1 MADIDPNTTGSG
13 NSLTSK
19 LFDIRVIGVIAQI
32 VFVILTIL
40 FFAWL
45 ARNTVSNLGKLGDA
59 QFACGDGTSDYR
71 CAYNFMRG
79 AAAFEIDEQSIPYD
93 TSDSYWRAL
102 LVGALN
108 TLKVSAWGI
117 PLTTIVGVF
126 VGITLLSPNWF
137 VKTISR
143 AYVDLF
149 RNTPL
154 LVQLFMIFFI
164 LFAAFLPKVDEAGS
178 LLGIPI
184 YFSNRGVS
192 FPSLEF
198 MPNGQLLR
206 WLLLGGFVV
215 GLIVWYV
222 LSRISY
228 NTGRDTKGPFVFLGI
243 LVLSGIIGWLL
254 SGNNPS
260 TQSIAVPDGSAVGVF
275 DDIAPLVEARLGI
288 PLEDVEGALAD
299 GSLSADALEVG
310 QLTVCSTLDSA
321 AETNF
326 IEKLVDANIPYDMSR
341 APSSKRFFREFDAG
355 DCEIAVAE
363 TTVFDEGLT
372 AGSVLTLD
380 EPRTVLSIPR
390 FIGRNFIG
398 GGSFSAMFAA
408 LLLGLVLNTGASVAE
423 IVRAGIQS
431 VSKGQTEAAR
441 ALGLSEGQRL
451 RLVVL
456 PQALKVIIPP
466 LISQYL
472 NLIKNSSLAIAI
484 GYADFWS
491 VTNTIVNQSGRALQP
506 ILIAMATYLTISLS
520 ISSFLNWYN
529 GRVRLKER

>member
-1 MADIDPNTTGSG
+1 MANTDPTTINSG
-13 NSLTSK
+13 NNFTSK

-32 VFVILTIL
+32 VFVMLTVL
-40 FFAWL
+40 FFVWL
-45 ARNTVSNLGKLGDA
+45 ARNTVSNLDKLGDA

-79 AAAFEIDEQSIPYD
+79 AAAFEIDEQAIAYD

-108 TLKVSAWGI
+108 TIKVSVWGI

-143 AYVDLF
+143 VYVDLF

-164 LFAAFLPKVDEAGS
+164 LFSAFLPQVDEAAN
-178 LLGIPI
+178 LLNIPI
-184 YFSNRGVS
+184 YFSNRGVA

-206 WLLLGGFVV
+206 WLLLCGFII
-215 GLIVWYV
+215 GLILWYI

-228 NTGRDTKGPFVFLGI
+228 RTGRNTRGGFVFLATIFVCGI
-243 LVLSGIIGWLL
+243 VGWLL
-254 SGNNPS
+254 SGNDAS
-260 TQSIAVPDGSAVGVF
+260 TQSFAVLDESPIRSF
-275 DDIAPLVEARLGI
+275 DDIAPVVSSRFGMS
-288 PLEDVEGALAD
+288 LEDVQKKIAD
-299 GSLSADALEVG
+299 ESITDDILDQN
-310 QLTVCSTLDSA
+310 QLTLCTLLDSPSEINFFEQLVA
-321 AETNF
+321 A
-326 IEKLVDANIPYDMSR
+326 DIPYSASR
-341 APSSKRFFREFDAG
+341 APSSKRFFREFTNG
-355 DCEIAVAE
+355 KCEIAIAE
-363 TTVFDEGLT
+363 TTTFDEQLT
-372 AGSVLTLD
+372 AGTALTLH

-390 FIGRNFIG
+390 FTGRNFVG
-398 GGSFSAMFAA
+398 GASFSASFAA
-408 LLLGLVLNTGASVAE
+408 LLFGLVLNTAASVAE

-441 ALGLSEGQRL
+441 AIGLSEGQRL

-456 PQALKVIIPP
+456 PQALTVIIPP

-472 NLIKNSSLAIAI
+472 NLVKNSTLAFAI

-491 VTNTIVNQSGRALQP
+491 VTSTIINQSGRALQP
-506 ILIAMATYLTISLS
+506 ILVAMVAFLIVSLS